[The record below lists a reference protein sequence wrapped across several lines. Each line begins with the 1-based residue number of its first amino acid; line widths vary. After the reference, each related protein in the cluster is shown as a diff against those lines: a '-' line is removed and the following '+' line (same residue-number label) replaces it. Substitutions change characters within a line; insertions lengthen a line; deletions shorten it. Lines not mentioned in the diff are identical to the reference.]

1 MFMQWGQLLDHD
13 LDFTPEPPA
22 RASFLT
28 GVNCEISCLQQ
39 PPCFPLKVLPPGPSL
54 QPAWSGEG
62 GIGPLRGLLL
72 SCPGFFPWVPA
83 SLALT
88 STASIS
94 HPLWPDDLPTVPQ
107 TSVCKPW
114 GAQSSSLPTRGA
126 PTSSPHH
133 TEPGS
138 GVGAGLRVDT
148 CRVGSRGEKE
158 GRRVP
163 GRGGQ
168 RQTGTGVRDRE
179 TKVGR
184 KRRGGRGRQQTELQR
199 PEERGT
205 ESERRQRRLRGRVRG
220 LGSEPP
226 GSPGPPCL
234 PSCHLPSSSEV
245 LCWWDLRLIPGGP

>member
-1 MFMQWGQLLDHD
+1 MQALGGSVV
-13 LDFTPEPPA
+13 FPPH
-22 RASFLT
+22 S
-28 GVNCEISCLQQ
+28 G
-39 PPCFPLKVLPPGPSL
+39 GP
-54 QPAWSGEG
+54 
-62 GIGPLRGLLL
+62 
-72 SCPGFFPWVPA
+72 
-83 SLALT
+83 
-88 STASIS
+88 
-94 HPLWPDDLPTVPQ
+94 HPQ
-107 TSVCKPW
+107 
-114 GAQSSSLPTRGA
+114 
-126 PTSSPHH
+126 PHH

-138 GVGAGLRVDT
+138 GIGAGLRVDT

-168 RQTGTGVRDRE
+168 RQTGTRVRDRE

-234 PSCHLPSSSEV
+234 PSRHLPSSSEV